1 MTIEL
6 TKPEVAT
13 LKSCLEG
20 ALIDA
25 KGLEAIFS
33 GGDKTK
39 LSNRIANIEAL
50 LGKISKN

>member
-1 MTIEL
+1 MILEL
-6 TKPEVAT
+6 TDSEVAT

-33 GGDKTK
+33 SGDKTK
-39 LSNRIANIEAL
+39 ISNRVNNIKAI
-50 LGKISKN
+50 LGKITKN